1 MEELFA
7 SGGDREQ
14 PAEIVTTEQS
24 PEVWVTI
31 HEETIKTTR
40 VKKLKKMITVDEAIL
55 AIQQNS
61 KPKIQRVPLSL
72 RAHKNFNE
80 YFEPRVVAFIY
91 TKLED
96 FNIKRDQAAFAEQD
110 MFLLENQL
118 PYPLLML
125 LMSSSNNHEGLK
137 RSIKIFVDMRES
149 WMAIVGRRR
158 RSSQRGRPA
167 GPTTPS
173 STMTSRDSALSLM
186 KSSR

>member
-72 RAHKNFNE
+72 RDHKNFNE
-80 YFEPRVVAFIY
+80 YFEPRVVAFAIWS
-91 TKLED
+91 
-96 FNIKRDQAAFAEQD
+96 
-110 MFLLENQL
+110 L
-118 PYPLLML
+118 PP
-125 LMSSSNNHEGLK
+125 
-137 RSIKIFVDMRES
+137 
-149 WMAIVGRRR
+149 W
-158 RSSQRGRPA
+158 
-167 GPTTPS
+167 
-173 STMTSRDSALSLM
+173 
-186 KSSR
+186 